1 MTERCVKLVK
11 KFEGFSPVPYLCPAG
26 YWTIGYGKVIG
37 KEYKDI
43 RVTEE
48 EAEKM
53 LIEDLL
59 KVEKT
64 IKPMIKV
71 NIHEWMLDALISFSY
86 NVGCWA
92 FKVSTMRKKI
102 NESRLLDAADEFMK
116 WIFAGGK
123 PLAGLIRRRKAEKSL
138 YLEGLQKI

>member
-102 NESRLLDAADEFMK
+102 NEGRLLDAADEFMK

-123 PLAGLIRRRKAEKSL
+123 PLAGLIRRRKAEKIL